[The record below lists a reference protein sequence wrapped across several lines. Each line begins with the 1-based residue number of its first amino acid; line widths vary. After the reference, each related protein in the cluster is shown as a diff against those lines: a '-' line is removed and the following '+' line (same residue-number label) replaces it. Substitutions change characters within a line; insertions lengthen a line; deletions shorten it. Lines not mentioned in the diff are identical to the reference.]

1 MAKKKTTK
9 SKSEVLDFSKY
20 VRWFWM
26 VFAGGILA
34 IILLFLLASWGA
46 LGAMPDFKII
56 ENPETNLATE
66 IISSDAKTLGKFY
79 FNDNRTPVG
88 YEDLPKNLVD
98 ALIATEDVR
107 HYEHS
112 GIDARGTLRAF
123 AYLGKKGGASTIS
136 QQLARQLFL
145 EVRDKDN
152 TTNAILQKVQ
162 EWVIAIRLERQYT
175 KEEIIAMY
183 FNIYDFGNNGDGI
196 RSASRI
202 YFGGKEPKD
211 LDLKES
217 AMLVGMFKNSSLY
230 NPRRN
235 PVGVKNRRNVV
246 LAQLHKYEYITEGV
260 KDSLQN
266 TDLDLNYSPETHSQG
281 TATYFREYL
290 RGFMKE
296 WANDKNNRKPDG
308 SKYDLYS
315 DGLKVFTTID
325 SRMQKYAENAVTMH
339 MPRLQAEFD
348 LQNTPKY
355 NKTPPFRELNQ
366 SEINTLMKN
375 AMRRGERWRILK
387 NQGKTDKEIEASFNK
402 PVEMTVFKW
411 IDGKAGE
418 VDTVMKP
425 MDSMRYYKS
434 FLKPGMMSM
443 DPLTGHVKAWVG
455 GMNYRHFQYDMVKQ
469 GKRQVG
475 STFKPFVY
483 ATAMDQ
489 LQLSPCDSF
498 PRTPITI
505 EANKFGNPES
515 WTVKNVDGNYAGK
528 QTLKDAL
535 ASSTN
540 TVTARLMNEIGP
552 QPVVEMAKKLGI
564 TSEILPVPAIALGT
578 ADISVYEMVA
588 AYSTF
593 ANKGVYNK
601 PVMVTRIEDK
611 NGTVLYQVA
620 PESKDILSE
629 EVAYVTVNLMEGVT
643 QAGSGKRLRHNNDWL
658 KKSGVYKDIVTG
670 YPYEFKNPIAG
681 KTGTTQNQSDGW
693 FMGMV
698 PNLVTGVWVGAEDR
712 AVHFRSTTYGQGA
725 SVALPIWG
733 LYMKACYADKTLN
746 VSKANFEKPSDLSIR
761 IDCEVKDEGD
771 LGGDPISDDDD
782 GIEIDFNPRP

>member
-1 MAKKKTTK
+1 MAKKKTTQ
-9 SKSEVLDFSKY
+9 SKTETLDYTKY
-20 VRWFWM
+20 VRWFWIL
-26 VFAGGILA
+26 FLSGIAA
-34 IILLFLLASWGA
+34 IVLLFLLASWGA
-46 LGAMPDFKII
+46 LGEMPDYTRL

-66 IISSDAKTLGKFY
+66 IISSDDQTLGKFY
-79 FNDNRTPVG
+79 FDDNRTPIG
-88 YEDLPKNLVD
+88 FEDLPKNLVD
-98 ALIATEDVR
+98 ALVATEDTR
-107 HYEHS
+107 FYEHS
-112 GIDARGTLRAF
+112 GIDGRGTLRAF
-123 AYLGKKGGASTIS
+123 FFLGGRGGASTIS
-136 QQLARQLFL
+136 QQLSRQLFVGVASTSTL
-145 EVRDKDN
+145 SRL
-152 TTNAILQKVQ
+152 TQKIK

-202 YFGGKEPKD
+202 YFGKEPKD
-211 LDLKES
+211 LELKES

-230 NPRRN
+230 NPIPSRN

-246 LAQLHKYEYITEGV
+246 LAQMMKYEYISESE
-260 KDSLQN
+260 KDSLQK
-266 TDLDLNYSPETHSQG
+266 TELDLNFSPENHREG
-281 TATYFREYL
+281 IATYFREYL

-296 WANDKNNRKPDG
+296 WANDEKNRKPDG

-325 SRMQKYAENAVTMH
+325 SRMQRYAEDAVGQH

-348 LQNTPKY
+348 NQNTPER
-355 NKTPPFRELNQ
+355 NKTAPFIDLDK
-366 SEINTLMKN
+366 SEVTKLMN
-375 AMRRGERWRILK
+375 DAMKRGERWRILK
-387 NQGKTDKEIEASFNK
+387 NQGKSDKEIRASFQK
-402 PVEMTVFKW
+402 PTEMRVFKW
-411 IDGKAGE
+411 VDGNASE

-425 MDSMRYYKS
+425 IDSMRYYKS
-434 FLKPGMMSM
+434 FLRTGMMSM

-455 GMNYRHFQYDMVKQ
+455 GMNYKHFQYDMVKQ

-483 ATAMDQ
+483 ATAIDQ
-489 LQLSPCDSF
+489 LQFSPCDSF
-498 PRTPITI
+498 PRTQITI
-505 EANKFGNPES
+505 EANKYGNPEP
-515 WTVKNVDGNYAGK
+515 WTVKNSDGKYSGK

-552 QPVVEMAKKLGI
+552 QPVVEMTKKLGI
-564 TSEILPVPAIALGT
+564 TSEVLPVPAIALGT
-578 ADISVYEMVA
+578 PDISVYEMVA

-611 NGTVLYQVA
+611 NGTVLYQFK
-620 PESKDILSE
+620 PESKDVLSE

-643 QAGSGKRLRHNNDWL
+643 QAGSGKRLRHNSDWL
-658 KKSGVYKDIVTG
+658 AKSAVYKEIMTG
-670 YPYEFKNPIAG
+670 YPYGLKNPIAG

-712 AVHFRSTTYGQGA
+712 AAHFKSITYGQGA
-725 SVALPIWG
+725 SMALPIWG
-733 LYMKACYADKTLN
+733 LYMKACYADKTLE
-746 VSKANFEKPSDLSIR
+746 VSEANFEKPSNLK
-761 IDCEVKDEGD
+761 IDINCEARDEGD
-771 LGGDPISDDDD
+771 IVDSEDPVDNGFSD
-782 GIEIDFNPRP
+782 F

>member
-9 SKSEVLDFSKY
+9 SKTEALDFSKY
-20 VRWFWM
+20 IRRFWIL
-26 VFAGGILA
+26 FASGIFA
-34 IILLFLLASWGA
+34 FVLLFLLASWGL
-46 LGAMPDFKII
+46 LGEMPDHTRL

-66 IISSDAKTLGKFY
+66 IISSDGETLGKFY

-98 ALIATEDVR
+98 ALIATEDIR
-107 HYEHS
+107 FYEHS
-112 GIDARGTLRAF
+112 GIDGRGTLRAIF
-123 AYLGKKGGASTIS
+123 KLGRGGGASTIS
-136 QQLARQLFL
+136 QQLAKQLFTDQVSKNSI
-145 EVRDKDN
+145 ER
-152 TTNAILQKVQ
+152 ALQKVR
-162 EWVIAIRLERQYT
+162 EWIIAIRLERQYT
-175 KEEIIAMY
+175 KEEIIAQY

-202 YFGGKEPKD
+202 YFGKEPKD

-235 PVGVKNRRNVV
+235 PIGVKNRRNVV
-246 LAQLHKYEYITEGV
+246 LAQMHKYEYITEEV
-260 KDSLQN
+260 KDSLQA
-266 TDLDLNYSPETHSQG
+266 TELDLNYSPESHREG
-281 TATYFREYL
+281 IATYFREYL

-296 WANDKNNRKPDG
+296 WAEDENNRKPDG

-325 SRMQKYAENAVTMH
+325 SRMQQYAEDAIAQH

-348 LQNTPKY
+348 HQNTPDR
-355 NKTPPFRELNQ
+355 NPTAPFLELDQ
-366 SEINTLMKN
+366 AEINKLMKDG
-375 AMRRGERWRILK
+375 MRRGERWRILK
-387 NQGKTDKEIEASFNK
+387 NQGKSDKEIEASFHK

-411 IDGKAGE
+411 IDGKASE

-425 MDSMRYYKS
+425 IDSMRYYKS

-443 DPLTGHVKAWVG
+443 DPITGHVKAWVG
-455 GMNYRHFQYDMVKQ
+455 GMNYKHFQYDMVKQ

-483 ATAMDQ
+483 ATAIDQ
-489 LQLSPCDSF
+489 LQVSPCDSF

-515 WTVKNVDGNYAGK
+515 WTTKNSDGNYSGK

-552 QPVVEMAKKLGI
+552 QPVVEMAKKLGVEQ
-564 TSEILPVPAIALGT
+564 EILPVPAIALGT

-611 NGTVLYQVA
+611 NGTVLYQVT
-620 PESKDILSE
+620 PESKDVLSE

-643 QAGSGKRLRHNNDWL
+643 QAGSGRRLRHKGFDKWNAM
-658 KKSGVYKDIVTG
+658 YKEIMTG
-670 YPYEFKNPIAG
+670 YPYELTNPIAG

-712 AVHFRSTTYGQGA
+712 AAHFKTITYGQGA
-725 SVALPIWG
+725 SMALPIWG
-733 LYMKACYADKTLN
+733 LYMKACYADETLD
-746 VSKANFEKPSDLSIR
+746 VSKDDFEKPSGLTINV
-761 IDCEVKDEGD
+761 DCSVHDEGD
-771 LGGDPISDDDD
+771 LGADSDTDDDVEVD
-782 GIEIDFNPRP
+782 VDFE

>member
-1 MAKKKTTK
+1 MAKKKTAQ
-9 SKSEVLDFSKY
+9 SKSETLDFSKY
-20 VRWFWM
+20 VRWFWIA
-26 VFAGGILA
+26 FTGGVLA

-46 LGAMPDFKII
+46 LGEMPDHTKL

-66 IISSDAKTLGKFY
+66 IISSDGKTLGKFY
-79 FNDNRTPVG
+79 FEDNRTPVG
-88 YEDLPKNLVD
+88 YEELPQVIVN

-107 HYEHS
+107 FREHS
-112 GIDARGTLRAF
+112 GIDARGTLRAISK
-123 AYLGKKGGASTIS
+123 LGSGGGASTIT
-136 QQLARQLFL
+136 QQLAKNLFTK
-145 EVRDKDN
+145 RASSN
-152 TTNAILQKVQ
+152 TIERLFQKVK

-183 FNIYDFGNNGDGI
+183 LNIVDFDNFADGI

-202 YFGGKEPKD
+202 YFGKETQF
-211 LDLKES
+211 LEIKES
-217 AMLVGMFKNSSLY
+217 AMIVGMLKNPSLY

-235 PVGVKNRRNVV
+235 PVGVRNRRNVV
-246 LAQLHKYEYITEGV
+246 LSQMMKYDYLNEEV
-260 KDSLQN
+260 KDSLQK
-266 TDLDLNYSPETHSQG
+266 TALDLNYTPESHRVG
-281 TATYFREYL
+281 IATYFRAYL

-296 WANDKNNRKPDG
+296 WTSDKNNRKPDG
-308 SKYDLYS
+308 SKYNINS

-325 SRMQKYAENAVTMH
+325 YRMQKYAEDAVGMH

-348 LQNTPKY
+348 NQNTPKR
-355 NKTPPFRELNQ
+355 NKTAPFLELDQ
-366 SEINTLMKN
+366 SEITKLMNDGMK
-375 AMRRGERWRILK
+375 RGERWRILK
-387 NQGKTDKEIEASFNK
+387 DQGKSDKEIRASFQK
-402 PVEMTVFKW
+402 PAEMRVFKW
-411 IDGKAGE
+411 IDGKASE
-418 VDTVMKP
+418 IDTIMKP
-425 MDSMRYYKS
+425 IDSMRYYKS
-434 FLKPGMMSM
+434 FLRTGMMSM

-455 GMNYRHFQYDMVKQ
+455 GMDYRHFQYDMVKQ

-483 ATAMDQ
+483 ATAIDQ
-489 LQLSPCDSF
+489 LQVSPCDSF

-505 EANKFGNPES
+505 EADKYGNPEA
-515 WTVKNVDGNYAGK
+515 WTTKNSDGNYSGK

-540 TVTARLMNEIGP
+540 TITARLMNEIGP
-552 QPVVEMAKKLGI
+552 QPVVEMANKLGI

-611 NGTVLYQVA
+611 NGTVLYQFA
-620 PESKDILSE
+620 PESKDVLSE

-643 QAGSGKRLRHNNDWL
+643 QAGSGKRLRHNSSWL
-658 KKSGVYKDIVTG
+658 ANSAVYKEIVTG
-670 YPYEFKNPIAG
+670 YPYELKNPIAG

-712 AVHFRSTTYGQGA
+712 AAHFSHISYGQGA
-725 SVALPIWG
+725 AMALPIWG
-733 LYMKACYADKTLN
+733 LYMKACYADETLN
-746 VSKANFEKPSDLSIR
+746 VSTDEFEEPSRLSINL
-761 IDCEVKDEGD
+761 DCEAKDEGD
-771 LGGDPISDDDD
+771 LGGDPNTTDDVNV
-782 GIEIDFNPRP
+782 DF

>member
-1 MAKKKTTK
+1 MAKKKATQSK
-9 SKSEVLDFSKY
+9 SKALDFSKY
-20 VRWFWM
+20 IRWFWM
-26 VFAGGILA
+26 TFLGGILA
-34 IILLFLLASWGA
+34 VALLFLLASWGF
-46 LGAMPDFKII
+46 LGEMPDHTKL
-56 ENPETNLATE
+56 ENPETSLATE

-88 YEDLPKNLVD
+88 YKDLPKNLVD

-107 HYEHS
+107 YYDHS

-123 AYLGKKGGASTIS
+123 TGRGGGASTIS
-136 QQLARQLFL
+136 QQLAKQLFTDQVSKNKI
-145 EVRDKDN
+145 ER
-152 TTNAILQKVQ
+152 ALQKVR

-175 KEEIIAMY
+175 KEEIIAQY

-196 RSASRI
+196 RSAARI
-202 YFGGKEPKD
+202 YFGKEPQD

-246 LAQLHKYEYITEGV
+246 LAQMNKYEYIAEEV
-260 KDSLQN
+260 KDSLQK
-266 TDLDLNYSPETHSQG
+266 TDLDLRYTPESHREG
-281 TATYFREYL
+281 IATYFREYL
-290 RGFMKE
+290 RGFMKK
-296 WANDKNNRKPDG
+296 WANDNNNRKPDG
-308 SKYDLYS
+308 SKFDLYS
-315 DGLKVFTTID
+315 DGLKIFTTID
-325 SRMQKYAENAVTMH
+325 YRMQQYAEDAVAMH

-348 LQNTPKY
+348 HQNTPNR
-355 NKTPPFRELNQ
+355 NKTAPFLELDRV
-366 SEINTLMKN
+366 EIKKLMNDGMK
-375 AMRRGERWRILK
+375 RGERWRILK
-387 NQGKTDKEIEASFNK
+387 NQGKSDKEIRASFEK
-402 PVEMTVFKW
+402 PTEMRVFKW
-411 IDGKAGE
+411 VNGKVGE

-425 MDSMRYYKS
+425 IDSMRYYKS
-434 FLKPGMMSM
+434 FLRTGMMSM
-443 DPLTGHVKAWVG
+443 DPITGHVKAWVG
-455 GMNYRHFQYDMVKQ
+455 GMDYRHFQYDMVKQ

-483 ATAMDQ
+483 ATAIDQ
-489 LQLSPCDSF
+489 LQVSPCDSF
-498 PRTPITI
+498 PRSPITI
-505 EANKFGNPES
+505 EANKFGNPEA
-515 WTVKNVDGNYAGK
+515 WTTKNSDGNYSGV

-540 TVTARLMNEIGP
+540 TITARLMNEIGP
-552 QPVVEMAKKLGI
+552 QPVVEMAKKLGVQ
-564 TSEILPVPAIALGT
+564 EDILAVPAIALGT

-611 NGTVLYQVA
+611 NGTVLYQFT
-620 PESKDILSE
+620 PESKDVLSE

-643 QAGSGKRLRHNNDWL
+643 QAGSGRRLRH
-658 KKSGVYKDIVTG
+658 SGVDKYNPVYREIITG
-670 YPYEFKNPIAG
+670 YPYELKNPIAG

-712 AVHFRSTTYGQGA
+712 AAHFKHISYGQGA
-725 SVALPIWG
+725 SMALPIWG
-733 LYMKACYADKTLN
+733 LYMKACYADETLN
-746 VSKANFEKPSDLSIR
+746 VSTSEFEMPSELSIN
-761 IDCEVKDEGD
+761 IDCTAVDEGD
-771 LGGDPISDDDD
+771 LTDKSDTEDEVDV
-782 GIEIDFNPRP
+782 DF

>member
-1 MAKKKTTK
+1 MANKKSAQ
-9 SKSEVLDFSKY
+9 SKSNTLDFSKY
-20 VRWFWM
+20 IRWFWIL
-26 VFAGGILA
+26 FTSGILA
-34 IILLFLLASWGA
+34 VILLFLFASWGF
-46 LGAMPDFKII
+46 LGEMPDHTRL

-66 IISSDAKTLGKFY
+66 IISSDGKTLGKFY
-79 FNDNRTPVG
+79 FDDNRTPVA
-88 YEDLPKNLVD
+88 YENLPKNLID

-107 HYEHS
+107 YYDHS

-123 AYLGKKGGASTIS
+123 TGRGGGASTIS
-136 QQLARQLFL
+136 QQLAKQLFTDQVSKNKI
-145 EVRDKDN
+145 ER
-152 TTNAILQKVQ
+152 ALQKVR
-162 EWVIAIRLERQYT
+162 EWIIAIRLERQYT
-175 KEEIIAMY
+175 KEEIIAQY

-196 RSASRI
+196 RSAARI
-202 YFGGKEPKD
+202 YFGKEPKD

-230 NPRRN
+230 NPIPSRN
-235 PVGVKNRRNVV
+235 PIGTRNRRNVV
-246 LAQLHKYEYITEGV
+246 LAQMAKYGYISEEV
-260 KDSLQN
+260 KDSLQK
-266 TDLDLNYSPETHSQG
+266 TELDLNFTPESHREG
-281 TATYFREYL
+281 IATYFREYL
-290 RGFMKE
+290 RGFMKD
-296 WANDKNNRKPDG
+296 WINDENNRKPDG

-325 SRMQKYAENAVTMH
+325 SRMQQYAEEAVAQH

-348 LQNTPKY
+348 NQNTPER
-355 NKTPPFRELNQ
+355 NKTAPFLELTQ
-366 SEINTLMKN
+366 SEVNKLLN
-375 AMRRGERWRILK
+375 DAMSRGERWRILK
-387 NQGKTDKEIEASFNK
+387 SQGKSDKEIRASFQK
-402 PVEMTVFKW
+402 PTEMRVFKW

-418 VDTVMKP
+418 VDTIMKP
-425 MDSMRYYKS
+425 IDSMRYYKS
-434 FLKPGMMSM
+434 FLHPGMMSM
-443 DPLTGHVKAWVG
+443 DPQTGHVKAWVG

-483 ATAMDQ
+483 ATAIDQ
-489 LQLSPCDSF
+489 LQVSPCDSF

-505 EANKFGNPES
+505 EANKFGNPEP
-515 WTVKNVDGNYAGK
+515 WTVKNSDGNYTGK

-552 QPVVEMAKKLGI
+552 QPVVEMTKKLGI
-564 TSEILPVPAIALGT
+564 EDDILPVPAIALGT
-578 ADISVYEMVA
+578 PDISVYEMVA

-611 NGTVLYQVA
+611 NGTILYQFT
-620 PESKDILSE
+620 PESKDVLSE

-643 QAGSGKRLRHNNDWL
+643 QAGSGKRLRHNSEWL
-658 KKSGVYKDIVTG
+658 AKSAVYKEIITG
-670 YPYEFKNPIAG
+670 YPYEFDNPIAG

-712 AVHFRSTTYGQGA
+712 AAHFRSITYGQGA
-725 SVALPIWG
+725 SMALPIWG
-733 LYMKACYADKTLN
+733 LYMKACYQDETLN
-746 VSKANFEKPSDLSIR
+746 VSKEDFEKPADLSIN
-761 IDCEVKDEGD
+761 IDCEAKDEGD
-771 LGGDPISDDDD
+771 LGADSLIEDDV
-782 GIEIDFNPRP
+782 EVDF

>member
-1 MAKKKTTK
+1 MAKKKTTS
-9 SKSEVLDFSKY
+9 SKSETLDFTKY
-20 VRWFWM
+20 VRWFWII
-26 VFAGGILA
+26 FLGGIA
-34 IILLFLLASWGA
+34 SVVLLFLLASWGA
-46 LGAMPDFKII
+46 LGEMPDYTRL

-66 IISSDAKTLGKFY
+66 IISSDDKTLGKFY
-79 FNDNRTPVG
+79 FNDNRTPIDFK
-88 YEDLPKNLVD
+88 DLPRNLVD

-112 GIDARGTLRAF
+112 GIDGRGTLRAF
-123 AYLGKKGGASTIS
+123 VYLGKKGGASTIS
-136 QQLARQLFL
+136 QQLARQLFIG
-145 EVRDKDN
+145 VRDKDN
-152 TTNAILQKVQ
+152 TTNAIIQKIQ
-162 EWVIAIRLERQYT
+162 EWVLAIQLERQYT
-175 KEEIIAMY
+175 KEEILAMY

-202 YFGGKEPKD
+202 YFGKEPKD
-211 LDLKES
+211 LELKES

-246 LAQLHKYEYITEGV
+246 LAQMMKYEFISEEV

-266 TDLDLNYSPETHSQG
+266 TELDLDFSPENHREG
-281 TATYFREYL
+281 IATYFREYL

-296 WANDKNNRKPDG
+296 WANKEENRKPDG

-325 SRMQKYAENAVTMH
+325 SRMQQYAEDAVAQH

-348 LQNTPKY
+348 NQNTPDR
-355 NKTPPFRELNQ
+355 NKTAPFLELDA
-366 SEINTLMKN
+366 SEVKKLMNDGMK
-375 AMRRGERWRILK
+375 RGERWRILK
-387 NQGKTDKEIEASFNK
+387 NQGKSDKEIRASFEK
-402 PVEMTVFKW
+402 PTDMRIFKW
-411 IDGKAGE
+411 VDGKASE
-418 VDTVMKP
+418 VDTIMKP
-425 MDSMRYYKS
+425 IDSMRYYKS
-434 FLKPGMMSM
+434 FLRPGMMSM

-455 GMNYRHFQYDMVKQ
+455 GMNYKHFQYDMVKQ
-469 GKRQVG
+469 GARQVG

-483 ATAMDQ
+483 ATAIDQ
-489 LQLSPCDSF
+489 LQFSPCDSF
-498 PRTPITI
+498 PRTQITI
-505 EANKFGNPES
+505 EANKFGNPEP
-515 WTVKNVDGNYAGK
+515 WTVKNSDGNYSGK

-552 QPVVEMAKKLGI
+552 QPVVQMAKKLGI
-564 TSEILPVPAIALGT
+564 TAEILPVPAIALGT
-578 ADISVYEMVA
+578 PDISIYEMVA

-611 NGTVLYQVA
+611 NGTVLYQFA
-620 PESKDILSE
+620 PESKDVLSE

-643 QAGSGKRLRHNNDWL
+643 QAGSGKRLRHNSSWL
-658 KKSGVYKDIVTG
+658 AKSAVYKEIMTG
-670 YPYEFKNPIAG
+670 YPYELKNPIAG

-712 AVHFRSTTYGQGA
+712 AAHFRTIHYGQGA
-725 SVALPIWG
+725 SMALPIWG
-733 LYMKACYADKTLN
+733 LYMKACYADETLN
-746 VSKANFEKPSDLSIR
+746 VSDGRFEKPSNLK
-761 IDCEVKDEGD
+761 IDINCEARDEGD
-771 LGGDPISDDDD
+771 IGGNGSPADEFDT
-782 GIEIDFNPRP
+782 DF

>member
-1 MAKKKTTK
+1 MAKKKTTQ
-9 SKSEVLDFSKY
+9 SKTETLDYSKY
-20 VRWFWM
+20 VRWFWIL
-26 VFAGGILA
+26 FLSGIAA
-34 IILLFLLASWGA
+34 IVLLFLLAS
-46 LGAMPDFKII
+46 LGGLGEMPDYTRL

-66 IISSDAKTLGKFY
+66 IISSDDKTLGKFY
-79 FNDNRTPVG
+79 FDDNRTPVG
-88 YEDLPKNLVD
+88 YDDLPKNLVD
-98 ALIATEDVR
+98 ALVATEDVR
-107 HYEHS
+107 FYEHS
-112 GIDARGTLRAF
+112 GIDARGTLRAISS
-123 AYLGKKGGASTIS
+123 LGSSGGASTIS
-136 QQLARQLFL
+136 QQVSRQLF
-145 EVRDKDN
+145 VGVASPN
-152 TTNAILQKVQ
+152 TLSRLTQKIK

-196 RSASRI
+196 RSAARI
-202 YFGGKEPKD
+202 YFGKEPKD

-230 NPRRN
+230 NPIPSRN

-246 LAQLHKYEYITEGV
+246 LAQMAKYDYITQEV
-260 KDSLQN
+260 KDSLQK
-266 TDLDLNYSPETHSQG
+266 TELDLNFTPETHSQG
-281 TATYFREYL
+281 IATYFREYL

-296 WANDKNNRKPDG
+296 WAKDKKNRKPDG

-315 DGLKVFTTID
+315 DGLKIFTTID
-325 SRMQKYAENAVTMH
+325 SRMQKYAEEAVAQH

-348 LQNTPKY
+348 NQNTPER
-355 NKTPPFRELNQ
+355 NKTAPFLELST
-366 SEINTLMKN
+366 SEINKLLNDGMK
-375 AMRRGERWRILK
+375 RGERWRILK
-387 NQGKTDKEIEASFNK
+387 EQGKSEKEIRASFQK
-402 PVEMTVFKW
+402 PTEMRVFKW
-411 IDGKAGE
+411 IDGKASE

-425 MDSMRYYKS
+425 IDSMRYYKS
-434 FLKPGMMSM
+434 FLRPGMMSM

-455 GMNYRHFQYDMVKQ
+455 GMNYKHFQYDMVKQ
-469 GKRQVG
+469 GARQVG

-483 ATAMDQ
+483 ATAIDQ
-489 LQLSPCDSF
+489 LQFSPCDSF
-498 PRTPITI
+498 PRTQITI
-505 EANKFGNPES
+505 EANKYGNPEP
-515 WTVKNVDGNYAGK
+515 WTTKNSDGKYSGK

-564 TSEILPVPAIALGT
+564 TSDILPVPAIALGT

-611 NGTVLYQVA
+611 NGTVLYQFA
-620 PESKDILSE
+620 PESKDVLSE

-643 QAGSGKRLRHNNDWL
+643 QAGSSGGRLRS
-658 KKSGVYKDIVTG
+658 KGVDKYNVMYREVMTG
-670 YPYEFKNPIAG
+670 YPYELDNPIAG

-693 FMGMV
+693 FMGIV

-712 AVHFRSTTYGQGA
+712 AAHFKSITYGQGA
-725 SVALPIWG
+725 TMALPIWG

-746 VSKANFEKPSDLSIR
+746 GSKAKFEKPTNLKINV
-761 IDCEVKDEGD
+761 DCKVKGEGD
-771 LGGDPISDDDD
+771 LGSNEDPEDT
-782 GIEIDFNPRP
+782 IDFDF

>member
-1 MAKKKTTK
+1 MAKKKTTQK
-9 SKSEVLDFSKY
+9 DKGVLDYSKY
-20 VRWFWM
+20 TRWFWIL
-26 VFAGGILA
+26 FTGGILA
-34 IILLFLLASWGA
+34 FILLFLFASWGL
-46 LGAMPDFKII
+46 LGEMPDHTRL

-66 IISSDAKTLGKFY
+66 IISSDVKTLGKFY

-88 YEDLPKNLVD
+88 YENLPKHLVD

-107 HYEHS
+107 FYDHS
-112 GIDARGTLRAF
+112 GIDGRGTLRAVF
-123 AYLGKKGGASTIS
+123 KAGTGGGASTIS
-136 QQLARQLFL
+136 QQLAKQLFTDQVSKNRL
-145 EVRDKDN
+145 ER
-152 TTNAILQKVQ
+152 ALQKVR
-162 EWVIAIRLERQYT
+162 EWIIAIRLERQYT
-175 KEEIIAMY
+175 KEEIIAQY

-202 YFGGKEPKD
+202 YFGKEPQD

-246 LAQLHKYEYITEGV
+246 LAQLYKYEFITEEV
-260 KDSLQN
+260 KDSLQA
-266 TDLDLNYSPETHSQG
+266 TDLDLNYSPESHREG
-281 TATYFREYL
+281 IATYFREYL
-290 RGFMKE
+290 RAFMKD
-296 WANDKNNRKPDG
+296 WANDKKNRKPDG

-325 SRMQKYAENAVTMH
+325 SRMQAYAEKAVELH

-348 LQNTPKY
+348 HQNSPKR
-355 NKTPPFRELNQ
+355 NPTAPFLDLEK
-366 SEINTLMKN
+366 SEIDKLLRDG
-375 AMRRGERWRILK
+375 MRRGERWRILK
-387 NQGKTDKEIEASFNK
+387 AQGKSDKEIEASFYE
-402 PVEMTVFKW
+402 PLEMTVFKW

-425 MDSMRYYKS
+425 IDSMRYYKS
-434 FLKPGMMSM
+434 FLRPGMMSM
-443 DPLTGHVKAWVG
+443 DPETGHVKAWVG
-455 GMNYRHFQYDMVKQ
+455 GMDYRHFKYDMVKQ

-483 ATAMDQ
+483 ATAIDQ
-489 LQLSPCDSF
+489 LQISPCDSF
-498 PRTPITI
+498 PRSPITI
-505 EANKFGNPES
+505 EAEKYGNPEP
-515 WTVKNVDGNYAGK
+515 WTVENDNANYSGI

-535 ASSTN
+535 ATSTN

-564 TSEILPVPAIALGT
+564 EQDILPVPAIALGT
-578 ADISVYEMVA
+578 PDISVYEMVA

-611 NGTVLYQVA
+611 NGTVLYQFT
-620 PESKDILSE
+620 PESKDVLSE

-643 QAGSGKRLRHNNDWL
+643 QGGSGTRLRHNWAVNQPE
-658 KKSGVYKDIVTG
+658 YKEIITG
-670 YPYEFKNPIAG
+670 YPYEFDNPIAG
-681 KTGTTQNQSDGW
+681 KTGTTQNHSDGW

-712 AVHFRSTTYGQGA
+712 AAHFETITYGQGA
-725 SVALPIWG
+725 SMALPIWG
-733 LYMKACYADKTLN
+733 LYMKACYEDETLN
-746 VSKANFEKPSDLSIR
+746 VSKDEFEEPSDLSIN
-761 IDCEVKDEGD
+761 IDCSVVSKDEEPD
-771 LGGDPISDDDD
+771 ETDNMDDIEDFSD
-782 GIEIDFNPRP
+782 F